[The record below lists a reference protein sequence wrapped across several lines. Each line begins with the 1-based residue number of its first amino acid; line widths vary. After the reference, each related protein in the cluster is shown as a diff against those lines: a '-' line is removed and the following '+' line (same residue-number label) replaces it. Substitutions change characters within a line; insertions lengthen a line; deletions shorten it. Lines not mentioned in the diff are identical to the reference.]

1 MQPIP
6 AAWWKALLLS
16 YAGTSHVN
24 KIKNKKNKSLAAK
37 SNAVVEINT
46 MICVCGGWSTEE
58 GTNFSEKDGKGTAWV
73 EGILTSSVLPGA
85 RISVCEESVGWG
97 VVHLTR
103 PLMKF
108 RFNGRPRHCQC
119 AGHGHM
125 VASDSPASLNDR
137 CVRLASQHHE

>member
-46 MICVCGGWSTEE
+46 MICVCGGWSAEE
-58 GTNFSEKDGKGTAWV
+58 GTNFSEKDGKGTAWE

-85 RISVCEESVGWG
+85 RISVCEESGGVGSRASNEATDEVSVQWKAPALP
-97 VVHLTR
+97 VCRSRT
-103 PLMKF
+103 
-108 RFNGRPRHCQC
+108 
-119 AGHGHM
+119 HGG
-125 VASDSPASLNDR
+125 
-137 CVRLASQHHE
+137 